1 MKRCEKCRKPF
12 SDFEARFHREAG
24 SPLAVSEKCWCCC
37 GADQTFKGTNAD
49 GKGYKKQIAAC
60 IAGIAVLLIGL
71 LPLVPF
77 LNSYD
82 LPLLLEIYSKIY
94 MVACILVGV
103 LVSRPVLSRLFAHY
117 KKQTPRIDPPEQ
129 RYGKTYSPITTHIE
143 AKERYD
149 GAIIFSKVT
158 RGGADQVDR
167 WEWDG
172 ASNDRVSGILGAYGT
187 FVEKCIY
194 LMVYAFV
201 GCSFVFWAVPYL
213 VYAFVREK
221 MAGEARRKIPMHLQK
236 AYKTSVEA
244 ARPMPLSYHD
254 KVGFLVSREECKKA
268 PAAPH
273 RDKFLASF
281 SQEAPASAEKRLPFF
296 FKRYGTEA
304 YMIVDYKEHNSFGA
318 TFVLVK
324 DGNAPIEKR
333 IVVADRFAESTDADW
348 RTDWKELGASD
359 ATIGYMAWYE
369 NKLVELLKNPKKEI
383 LG

>member
-1 MKRCEKCRKPF
+1 
-12 SDFEARFHREAG
+12 
-24 SPLAVSEKCWCCC
+24 
-37 GADQTFKGTNAD
+37 
-49 GKGYKKQIAAC
+49 
-60 IAGIAVLLIGL
+60 
-71 LPLVPF
+71 
-77 LNSYD
+77 
-82 LPLLLEIYSKIY
+82 
-94 MVACILVGV
+94 
-103 LVSRPVLSRLFAHY
+103 
-117 KKQTPRIDPPEQ
+117 
-129 RYGKTYSPITTHIE
+129 
-143 AKERYD
+143 
-149 GAIIFSKVT
+149 
-158 RGGADQVDR
+158 
-167 WEWDG
+167 
-172 ASNDRVSGILGAYGT
+172 
-187 FVEKCIY
+187 
-194 LMVYAFV
+194 
-201 GCSFVFWAVPYL
+201 
-213 VYAFVREK
+213 
-221 MAGEARRKIPMHLQK
+221 
-236 AYKTSVEA
+236 
-244 ARPMPLSYHD
+244 MPLSYHD

-281 SQEAPASAEKRLPFF
+281 SQEAPTSAEKRLPFF